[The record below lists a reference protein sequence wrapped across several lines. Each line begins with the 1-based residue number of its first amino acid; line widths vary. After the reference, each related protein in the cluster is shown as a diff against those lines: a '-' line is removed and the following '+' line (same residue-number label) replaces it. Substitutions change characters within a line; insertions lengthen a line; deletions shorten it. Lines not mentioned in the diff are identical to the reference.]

1 MANEGIMAAPMPMQ
15 QQQQPPQGYVSS
27 LDAYNAASS
36 AMQETNP
43 QAFGEYK
50 TAISQKLG
58 ALNLK
63 PSEIEA
69 FITLLEYMMQYP
81 DQYKEVI
88 RAGIEE
94 GAIDEGDFPPEF
106 DQSFIATMLAAL
118 NEQRIQ
124 QAQNVSPEAM
134 GPGPQEPMA
143 MKSGGLADAAKA
155 LQSRGRHGDT
165 VLAHINPQE
174 AQMLRQAGG
183 LGTTNPYTGL
193 PEYGFFSSVWKT
205 VTAPVKTVVNV
216 VKDVAKSDIGRI
228 ALTIGATMALGPVA
242 AGFGIGT
249 AGTAAIVGGGMSAL
263 SGGNLQDVLKG
274 AAMGYIGGTVAPSIS
289 SYMPGAAGSVLN
301 QGFTGAALGTGFGLA
316 SGMTPEQALKAGA
329 IGGITAAG
337 VGYGQQKGYL
347 PGGAPRTTAPTD
359 AAADGSNLSLDPI
372 ESTGGVG
379 TATENLTPVMRQDAL
394 SGQQF
399 SVGMDGKEYLVYKD
413 AAGNNQYVRADAVNT
428 SQPMDPSLRQGA
440 PVTPQR
446 SLVTSPVPDVAPVS
460 LEGLGQQTANT
471 YYTGGGQSPEAISMQ
486 DASLGV
492 EIGGPRYGGP
502 APVVNNDTYSFG
514 ARAEQ
519 VYSPVKDFYNENF
532 SPSRPSMQQQDQ
544 EAILAGTKARTQYI
558 QSTRA
563 DGLTPTAAGAD
574 AAYQAAYEA
583 NAPGFFSKYAPLAAA
598 GLGATY
604 LAGGFEKPPVDDTP
618 VYDPYYTGTDYMRDN
633 PQFFSGGL
641 YDYRSRGDYDPYR
654 ETRYGG
660 ELGAATR
667 GVVTPTGLTRAQYS
681 PDYGR
686 RRTQLMPRYYSPF
699 IGTAEPVMAAKGG
712 SIREF
717 PRKSGPINGPGTG
730 TSDDI
735 PAMLSDGEFVFTAKA
750 VRNAGNGSRR
760 KGAARMYKLMKSLE
774 KGGMVKG

>member
-1 MANEGIMAAPMPMQ
+1 
-15 QQQQPPQGYVSS
+15 V
-27 LDAYNAASS
+27 D
-36 AMQETNP
+36 
-43 QAFGEYK
+43 K
-50 TAISQKLG
+50 
-58 ALNLK
+58 
-63 PSEIEA
+63 
-69 FITLLEYMMQYP
+69 
-81 DQYKEVI
+81 
-88 RAGIEE
+88 
-94 GAIDEGDFPPEF
+94 
-106 DQSFIATMLAAL
+106 
-118 NEQRIQ
+118 
-124 QAQNVSPEAM
+124 
-134 GPGPQEPMA
+134 
-143 MKSGGLADAAKA
+143 
-155 LQSRGRHGDT
+155 
-165 VLAHINPQE
+165 
-174 AQMLRQAGG
+174 
-183 LGTTNPYTGL
+183 
-193 PEYGFFSSVWKT
+193 
-205 VTAPVKTVVNV
+205 
-216 VKDVAKSDIGRI
+216 
-228 ALTIGATMALGPVA
+228 
-242 AGFGIGT
+242 
-249 AGTAAIVGGGMSAL
+249 
-263 SGGNLQDVLKG
+263 
-274 AAMGYIGGTVAPSIS
+274 S
-289 SYMPGAAGSVLN
+289 SY
-301 QGFTGAALGTGFGLA
+301 
-316 SGMTPEQALKAGA
+316 
-329 IGGITAAG
+329 
-337 VGYGQQKGYL
+337 
-347 PGGAPRTTAPTD
+347 
-359 AAADGSNLSLDPI
+359 SL
-372 ESTGGVG
+372 
-379 TATENLTPVMRQDAL
+379 
-394 SGQQF
+394 
-399 SVGMDGKEYLVYKD
+399 
-413 AAGNNQYVRADAVNT
+413 
-428 SQPMDPSLRQGA
+428 
-440 PVTPQR
+440 
-446 SLVTSPVPDVAPVS
+446 
-460 LEGLGQQTANT
+460 
-471 YYTGGGQSPEAISMQ
+471 
-486 DASLGV
+486 
-492 EIGGPRYGGP
+492 
-502 APVVNNDTYSFG
+502 G

-519 VYSPVKDFYNENF
+519 VLSPVKDFYNENF

-717 PRKSGPINGPGTG
+717 PRKTGPINGPGTG